1 MTDRPLLTK
10 SMQRGLANNP
20 QQRASVMNDVEG
32 VFNPHIPFSK
42 KPNARYGPAVF
53 HAIMMGAAALG
64 ASIFGYT
71 AAVRRWTTA
80 SCMLARGHREYPCGE
95 WISNICLRVDPYGM
109 AKSLEKAMSANL
121 ERLQSLGLLSGKRID
136 IAIDMHLIRRWDRKH
151 GAELVRS
158 KSKGKTG
165 SFERYIAA
173 QCIKPG
179 MQMVLALLHMP
190 ALEDTACYVRKT
202 ISMCRRTGAKIG
214 TVMLDRE
221 FFSTDVIRVL
231 ENLGV
236 DYLIPC
242 VNTANVVKAIEEF
255 SRGERPAVSVFRIAK
270 SKNDYVEYI
279 MHITDRTKKSKK
291 SKKKSKSESC
301 VKKPEEKYIAFATN
315 RSDID
320 VKCYSERWM
329 IETGFRMIENER
341 VRTRSRS
348 VTVRTLCFL
357 YSLVLFNSWVLANA
371 ELTNNPSVF
380 GGVYSKITQTDMK
393 IIIMMQVLPWNG
405 RYEEPPPGVS
415 LAGSADV
422 TCRNIDIVMSLP
434 Q

>member
-32 VFNPHIPFSK
+32 VFNPNIPFSK

-53 HAIMMGAAALG
+53 HANMMGAAALG

-121 ERLQSLGLLSGKRID
+121 ERLQSLRLLSGKRID

-231 ENLGV
+231 GDLGV

-242 VNTANVVKAIEEF
+242 VNTAGVVRAIEEF

-270 SKNDYVEYI
+270 SKNDYVEYT
-279 MHITDRTKKSKK
+279 MHITGRKKKSM
-291 SKKKSKSESC
+291 KKSKSESC
-301 VKKPEEKYIAFATN
+301 VEKPEEKYIAFATN
-315 RSDID
+315 RPDID
-320 VKCYSERWM
+320 LKRYSERWM
-329 IETGFRMIENER
+329 IETGFRMVENQR

-380 GGVYSKITQTDMK
+380 GGVYYKITQTDMK

-405 RYEEPPPGVS
+405 RYEEPSPGVS
-415 LAGSADV
+415 LAGSAYA
-422 TCRNIDIVMSLP
+422 TCRNINIVMSLP

>member
-20 QQRASVMNDVEG
+20 QQRASVMKDVEG

-42 KPNARYGPAVF
+42 KPNAKYGPAIF

-64 ASIFGYT
+64 VSIFGYT
-71 AAVRRWTTA
+71 AATRRWTTA

-95 WISNICLRVDPYGM
+95 WITNICLRVDPYGM
-109 AKSLEKAMSANL
+109 AKSLEKVMAANL
-121 ERLQSLGLLSGKRID
+121 DRLQSLGLLSGKRID

-242 VNTANVVKAIEEF
+242 VNTTNVVKAIEEF

-270 SKNDYVEYI
+270 SKNDYVE
-279 MHITDRTKKSKK
+279 
-291 SKKKSKSESC
+291 
-301 VKKPEEKYIAFATN
+301 
-315 RSDID
+315 
-320 VKCYSERWM
+320 
-329 IETGFRMIENER
+329 
-341 VRTRSRS
+341 
-348 VTVRTLCFL
+348 
-357 YSLVLFNSWVLANA
+357 
-371 ELTNNPSVF
+371 
-380 GGVYSKITQTDMK
+380 Q
-393 IIIMMQVLPWNG
+393 
-405 RYEEPPPGVS
+405 
-415 LAGSADV
+415 
-422 TCRNIDIVMSLP
+422 
-434 Q
+434 

>member
-1 MTDRPLLTK
+1 
-10 SMQRGLANNP
+10 
-20 QQRASVMNDVEG
+20 
-32 VFNPHIPFSK
+32 
-42 KPNARYGPAVF
+42 
-53 HAIMMGAAALG
+53 
-64 ASIFGYT
+64 
-71 AAVRRWTTA
+71 
-80 SCMLARGHREYPCGE
+80 
-95 WISNICLRVDPYGM
+95 
-109 AKSLEKAMSANL
+109 
-121 ERLQSLGLLSGKRID
+121 
-136 IAIDMHLIRRWDRKH
+136 
-151 GAELVRS
+151 
-158 KSKGKTG
+158 
-165 SFERYIAA
+165 
-173 QCIKPG
+173 

-231 ENLGV
+231 EDLGV

-279 MHITDRTKKSKK
+279 MHITGRRKKSR
-291 SKKKSKSESC
+291 KKSKSESC
-301 VKKPEEKYIAFATN
+301 VEKPEEKYIAFATN

-329 IETGFRMIENER
+329 IETGFRMIENQR

-380 GGVYSKITQTDMK
+380 GGVYYKITQTDMK
-393 IIIMMQVLPWNG
+393 IIIMMHALPWNG
-405 RYEEPPPGVS
+405 RYEEPPPGVLLPVLQMPLVVTSTCHVTSAVTPTRLSVAATNSNTAFDFCRRFLRRTYRSTAMHPS
-415 LAGSADV
+415 LQSTPA
-422 TCRNIDIVMSLP
+422 RLEF
-434 Q
+434 

>member
-10 SMQRGLANNP
+10 SMQRCIANNP

-32 VFNPHIPFSK
+32 VFNPNIPFSK

-80 SCMLARGHREYPCGE
+80 SCMLARGHRESPCGE
-95 WISNICLRVDPYGM
+95 WITNICLRVDPYGM

-291 SKKKSKSESC
+291 KSKSESC

-380 GGVYSKITQTDMK
+380 GGVYYKITQTDMK

>member
-1 MTDRPLLTK
+1 MTDGPLLTN

-20 QQRASVMNDVEG
+20 RQRASVMKDVED
-32 VFNPHIPFSK
+32 VFDPNITFSK
-42 KPNARYGPAVF
+42 KPNAKYGSAVF
-53 HAIMMGAAALG
+53 HTIMMGAAALG

-109 AKSLEKAMSANL
+109 AKSLEKVMAANL
-121 ERLQSLGLLSGKRID
+121 ERLQSLRLLSGKRID

-158 KSKGKTG
+158 KSNGKTG

-221 FFSTDVIRVL
+221 FFSTDVIRML
-231 ENLGV
+231 EDLGV

-242 VNTANVVKAIEEF
+242 VNMANVVKAIEEF

-270 SKNDYVEYI
+270 SKNDYVEYT
-279 MHITDRTKKSKK
+279 MPHNGAQ
-291 SKKKSKSESC
+291 
-301 VKKPEEKYIAFATN
+301 EE
-315 RSDID
+315 
-320 VKCYSERWM
+320 E
-329 IETGFRMIENER
+329 
-341 VRTRSRS
+341 
-348 VTVRTLCFL
+348 
-357 YSLVLFNSWVLANA
+357 
-371 ELTNNPSVF
+371 
-380 GGVYSKITQTDMK
+380 Q
-393 IIIMMQVLPWNG
+393 
-405 RYEEPPPGVS
+405 EEE
-415 LAGSADV
+415 
-422 TCRNIDIVMSLP
+422 
-434 Q
+434 QE

>member
-1 MTDRPLLTK
+1 MTDRPLLSK

-20 QQRASVMNDVEG
+20 RQRASVMTDVEDT
-32 VFNPHIPFSK
+32 FNPNIPFSK

-64 ASIFGYT
+64 VSIFGYT
-71 AAVRRWTTA
+71 AATRRWKTT
-80 SCMLARGHREYPCGE
+80 SYMLARGHRESPCGE

-121 ERLQSLGLLSGKRID
+121 DRLQSLGLLAGKQID

-173 QCIKPG
+173 QCVRPG
-179 MQMVLALLHMP
+179 MQMALALLHMP
-190 ALEDTACYVRKT
+190 ALENTACYVRKT
-202 ISMCRRTGAKIG
+202 VAMCRQTGARIG

-221 FFSTDVIRVL
+221 FFSTDVIRAL
-231 ENLGV
+231 GDLGV

-242 VNTANVVKAIEEF
+242 VNTANVVRAIEEF

-270 SKNDYVEYI
+270 SKNDYVEYT
-279 MHITDRTKKSKK
+279 MHIMGRKKRRR
-291 SKKKSKSESC
+291 KKSKSESC
-301 VKKPEEKYIAFATN
+301 VEKPEEKYIAFATN
-315 RSDID
+315 RPDID
-320 VKCYSERWM
+320 VKRYAERWM
-329 IETGFRMIENER
+329 IEMGFRMVENQR

-371 ELTNNPSVF
+371 ELTNNPSVS

-393 IIIMMQVLPWNG
+393 IIIMMHTLPWNG
-405 RYEEPPPGVS
+405 RYEEPPPEIS
-415 LAGSADV
+415 LAISEDA
-422 TCRNIDIVMSLP
+422 TCRDIATAMSYL
-434 Q
+434 

>member
-1 MTDRPLLTK
+1 MTDSPLLK
-10 SMQRGLANNP
+10 KNMQRSLANNP
-20 QQRASVMNDVEG
+20 RQRASVMRDVED
-32 VFNPHIPFSK
+32 VFNPNIPFSK
-42 KPNARYGPAVF
+42 KSNARYGPAVF

-64 ASIFGYT
+64 VSIFGYT
-71 AAVRRWTTA
+71 AAVRRWKTV
-80 SCMLARGHREYPCGE
+80 SYMLARGHREYPCGE

-109 AKSLEKAMSANL
+109 TKSLEKAMSANL
-121 ERLQSLGLLSGKRID
+121 DRLQSLGLFAGKRID

-179 MQMVLALLHMP
+179 MQMALALLHMP

-202 ISMCRRTGAKIG
+202 VAMCRQTGAKIG

-231 ENLGV
+231 RDLGV

-242 VNTANVVKAIEEF
+242 VNTANVVRAIEEF
-255 SRGERPAVSVFRIAK
+255 SRGERPAISMFRIAK
-270 SKNDYVEYI
+270 SKNDYVEYV
-279 MHITDRTKKSKK
+279 MHITERKKK
-291 SKKKSKSESC
+291 SKKKSKNKSC
-301 VKKPEEKYIAFATN
+301 VEKPEEKYIAFATN
-315 RSDID
+315 RFDID
-320 VKCYSERWM
+320 VKRYAERWM
-329 IETGFRMIENER
+329 IETGFRMVENQR

-348 VTVRTLCFL
+348 VTVRTLCFM

-371 ELTNNPSVF
+371 ELTNNQSVS
-380 GGVYSKITQTDMK
+380 GSRSIYPKITQTDMK
-393 IIIMMQVLPWNG
+393 IIIMMYTLPWNG
-405 RYEEPPPGVS
+405 RYEEPPPGAS
-415 LAGSADV
+415 LAGSKDV
-422 TCRNIDIVMSLP
+422 ACCDIVTTMSYV

>member
-32 VFNPHIPFSK
+32 VFNPNIPFSK

-80 SCMLARGHREYPCGE
+80 SCMLARGHRESPCGE
-95 WISNICLRVDPYGM
+95 WITNICLRVDPYGM

-231 ENLGV
+231 EDLGV

-242 VNTANVVKAIEEF
+242 VNTAGVVRAIEEF

-279 MHITDRTKKSKK
+279 MHITDRTKKSR
-291 SKKKSKSESC
+291 KKSKSESC

-329 IETGFRMIENER
+329 METGFRMIENER

-380 GGVYSKITQTDMK
+380 GGVYYKITQTDMK

>member
-20 QQRASVMNDVEG
+20 QQRSSVMNDVED
-32 VFNPHIPFSK
+32 VFNPNIPFSK
-42 KPNARYGPAVF
+42 KPNAKYGPAVF
-53 HAIMMGAAALG
+53 HAIIMGAAALG
-64 ASIFGYT
+64 VSIFGYT

-109 AKSLEKAMSANL
+109 AKSLEKVMSANL
-121 ERLQSLGLLSGKRID
+121 ERLQSLGLFAGKRVD

-231 ENLGV
+231 GDLGV

-270 SKNDYVEYI
+270 SKNDYVEYT
-279 MHITDRTKKSKK
+279 MHITGRKKKSR
-291 SKKKSKSESC
+291 KKSKSESC
-301 VKKPEEKYIAFATN
+301 VEKPEEKYIAFATN
-315 RSDID
+315 RPDID
-320 VKCYSERWM
+320 LKRYSERWM
-329 IETGFRMIENER
+329 IETGFRMVENQR

-380 GGVYSKITQTDMK
+380 GGVYYKITQTDMK

-405 RYEEPPPGVS
+405 RYEEPPPGLS
-415 LAGSADV
+415 TACSTDA
-422 TCRNIDIVMSLP
+422 TCRDIATAMSLS

>member
-32 VFNPHIPFSK
+32 VFDPNIPFSK

-109 AKSLEKAMSANL
+109 AKSLEKVMSANL
-121 ERLQSLGLLSGKRID
+121 DRLQSLRLLSGKRID

-202 ISMCRRTGAKIG
+202 IAMCRRTGAKIG

-242 VNTANVVKAIEEF
+242 VNTAGVVRAIEEF

-270 SKNDYVEYI
+270 SKNDYVEYT
-279 MHITDRTKKSKK
+279 MHITGRKKKSR
-291 SKKKSKSESC
+291 KKSKSESC
-301 VKKPEEKYIAFATN
+301 VEKPEEKYIAFATN
-315 RSDID
+315 RPDID
-320 VKCYSERWM
+320 LKRYSERRM
-329 IETGFRMIENER
+329 IETGFRMVENQR

-415 LAGSADV
+415 LAGSADA

>member
-1 MTDRPLLTK
+1 MTDGPLLTK
-10 SMQRGLANNP
+10 SMQRCLANDP
-20 QQRASVMNDVEG
+20 RQCASVMKDVED

-42 KPNARYGPAVF
+42 KPNARYGPAIFHAIF

-64 ASIFGYT
+64 VSIFGYT
-71 AAVRRWTTA
+71 AATRRWKTA
-80 SCMLARGHREYPCGE
+80 SYMLARGHREAQCGE

-109 AKSLEKAMSANL
+109 AKSLEKVMAANL
-121 ERLQSLGLLSGKRID
+121 ERLQSLRLLSGKRID

-173 QCIKPG
+173 QCINPG
-179 MQMVLALLHMP
+179 IQMALALLHMP

-214 TVMLDRE
+214 TIMLDRE

-231 ENLGV
+231 GDLGV

-242 VNTANVVKAIEEF
+242 VNTAGVVKAIEEF

-270 SKNDYVEYI
+270 SKNDYVEYT
-279 MHITDRTKKSKK
+279 MHITGRKKKGRKKSR
-291 SKKKSKSESC
+291 KKSKSESC
-301 VKKPEEKYIAFATN
+301 VEKPEEKYIAFATN

-320 VKCYSERWM
+320 LKCYSKRWM
-329 IETGFRMIENER
+329 IETGFRMVENQR

-371 ELTNNPSVF
+371 ELTGNPSVF
-380 GGVYSKITQTDMK
+380 GRVYYTITQTDMK
-393 IIIMMQVLPWNG
+393 IIIMMPGSSMERQV
-405 RYEEPPPGVS
+405 
-415 LAGSADV
+415 
-422 TCRNIDIVMSLP
+422 
-434 Q
+434 

>member
-20 QQRASVMNDVEG
+20 QQRASVMKDVEG
-32 VFNPHIPFSK
+32 VFDPNIPFSK
-42 KPNARYGPAVF
+42 KPNAKYGPAVF
-53 HAIMMGAAALG
+53 HAIMMGAASLG

-121 ERLQSLGLLSGKRID
+121 ERLQSLRLLSGKRID

-221 FFSTDVIRVL
+221 FFSTDVIRML
-231 ENLGV
+231 GDLGV

-270 SKNDYVEYI
+270 SKNDYVEYT
-279 MHITDRTKKSKK
+279 MHITGRKKKSR
-291 SKKKSKSESC
+291 KKSKSESC

>member
-1 MTDRPLLTK
+1 MTDGPLLTK
-10 SMQRGLANNP
+10 SMQRGLANDP
-20 QQRASVMNDVEG
+20 RQRASVMKDVEG

-42 KPNARYGPAVF
+42 KPNARYGPAIF

-64 ASIFGYT
+64 VSIFGYT
-71 AAVRRWTTA
+71 AATRRWTTA
-80 SCMLARGHREYPCGE
+80 SYMLARGHREYPCGE

-109 AKSLEKAMSANL
+109 AKSLEKVMAANL
-121 ERLQSLGLLSGKRID
+121 ERLQSLRLLSGKRID

-179 MQMVLALLHMP
+179 MQMALALLHMP

-242 VNTANVVKAIEEF
+242 VNTAGVVKAIEEF

-270 SKNDYVEYI
+270 SKNDYVEYT
-279 MHITDRTKKSKK
+279 MHITDRKKKSR
-291 SKKKSKSESC
+291 KKSKSESC
-301 VKKPEEKYIAFATN
+301 VEKPEEKYIAFATN
-315 RSDID
+315 RPDID
-320 VKCYSERWM
+320 LKCYSERWM
-329 IETGFRMIENER
+329 IETGFRMVENQR

-348 VTVRTLCFL
+348 VSPDAVF
-357 YSLVLFNSWVLANA
+357 
-371 ELTNNPSVF
+371 SVF
-380 GGVYSKITQTDMK
+380 SCLIQ
-393 IIIMMQVLPWNG
+393 L
-405 RYEEPPPGVS
+405 
-415 LAGSADV
+415 LGSCKRRADRQSIRIWR
-422 TCRNIDIVMSLP
+422 CIL
-434 Q
+434 